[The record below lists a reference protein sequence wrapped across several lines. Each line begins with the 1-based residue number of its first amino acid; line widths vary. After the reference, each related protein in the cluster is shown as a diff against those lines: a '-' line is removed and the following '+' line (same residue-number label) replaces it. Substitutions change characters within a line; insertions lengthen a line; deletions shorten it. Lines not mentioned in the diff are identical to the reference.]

1 MTNMFDKI
9 DKVITDRKLTAA
21 DCEYHTIRV
30 LDNNGKIRAL
40 VVKGESIVHVEMIC
54 PKCGNYEY
62 HTEEWKHVSKAAK
75 IRMSVK
81 CLKCSEKVKIEK
93 LKGAKI
99 K

>member
-1 MTNMFDKI
+1 MTNFDKI
-9 DKVITDRKLTAA
+9 SSVISDRKLTAA
-21 DCEYHTIRV
+21 DCDYHTMRV
-30 LDNNGKIRAL
+30 LENEGRIRAL

-62 HTEEWKHVSKAAK
+62 HTEEWKVVSKAAK
-75 IRMSVK
+75 IRLTVK
-81 CLKCSEKVKIEK
+81 CPKCGEKVKIEK

>member
-9 DKVITDRKLTAA
+9 DKVIADRKLSAS

-40 VVKGESIVHVEMIC
+40 VVKGESVVHVEMIC
-54 PKCGNYEY
+54 PKCGNYDY
-62 HTEEWKHVSKAAK
+62 HIEEWKHISKAAK
-75 IRMSVK
+75 IRLTAK
-81 CLKCSEKVKIEK
+81 CPKCGEKVKIEK